1 MLQSIR
7 SLFDFAS
14 SGLKVTQELAALVRR
29 RRGDARLLLEEVKA
43 NQDLCR
49 MVLEEGTDPMRVIP
63 ELKTSQYDAL
73 LAAGFDFDGFGSG
86 AIRSFPDLEKSD
98 LAGLIGKTGGVLI
111 EDIYDKTKELE
122 RRYRLDRDNPRTDWR
137 RRIINL
143 YKRIVL
149 LVHHLRQAG

>member
-7 SLFDFAS
+7 NLFDFAS
-14 SGLKVTQELAALVRR
+14 SGLKVTQELGTLLRR

-49 MVLEEGTDPMRVIP
+49 MVIEEGTDPMRVIP
-63 ELKTSQYDAL
+63 ELRTNQYDAL
-73 LAAGFDFDGFGSG
+73 LGAGFDFDGLGPG
-86 AIRSFPDLEKSD
+86 RIRSFPDLERSD
-98 LAGLIGKTGGVLI
+98 LAGLVGKTGGALI

-122 RRYRLDRDNPRTDWR
+122 RRYRLDRNNPRTDWR
-137 RRIINL
+137 RRVINL

-149 LVHHLRQAG
+149 LVYHLRRAD